1 MPGDDSAVSAT
12 APGTPGAGAG
22 RPVGRSAV
30 RRRVR
35 RLIDGGLLLQGG
47 VQGSPVL
54 RLFARWVRRP
64 LLPAVRL
71 WRRNIQLKVVATTL
85 LMSLGVV
92 LLLGFVVIGQVRNGL
107 LDAKVKGA
115 ESQATGGFRVAETL
129 ARSAGEGTSDG
140 NARDGLPRQ
149 NSAIWLNDLVQQMSA
164 SGQGAFHVVTLNPPG
179 EGGNVSARAPR
190 GSGNVDAPASVPLTL
205 REGVDDNT
213 GPSRS
218 YTRIIYSDGRPSQP
232 GLAIG
237 TQLSTPQSDRYELY
251 YLFPLAQ
258 EEKSLSLVKTTLAT
272 AGLFVVVLLGAIAW
286 LVVRQ
291 VVTPVRMAAGIAER
305 LSAGRLQER
314 MKVTGEDDIA
324 RLGEAFNKMAQNLQL
339 KIQQLEALSRMQRRF
354 VSDVSH
360 ELRTPL
366 TTVRMAA
373 DVIHEARV
381 DFDPVTARS
390 AELLADQLDRFE
402 SLLADL
408 LEISRFD
415 AGAAALEAEP
425 IDLRE
430 VVRRVVG
437 GAEPLAERKGTRI
450 RVVGDQQP
458 VIAEADTRRV
468 ERVLR
473 NLVVNAVEHGEG
485 RDVVVRLATAGGAV
499 AVAVRDYGV
508 GLKPGEATRVF
519 SRFWR
524 ADPARA
530 RTTGGTGLGL
540 SIALEDARLHG
551 GWLQAWGEPGGG
563 SQFRLTLPRT
573 ADEALRG
580 SPIPLEPEDSRR
592 NRDAAQ
598 GPPPPPADGS
608 AVTVPAQLSAAARA
622 VPAPA
627 TGRRDPAAGLHS
639 RPGAPRS
646 AASTVP
652 PRAGGPG
659 RSPLPQQGGSTT
671 GTTPVVDPAA
681 LPSNGSRVVPRRDGT
696 GPASATHG
704 EATEDVTT
712 LCGPGTTSGA
722 RRPHTPGDG
731 TGPAAAPDTGA
742 RDGRGVRK
750 GHGDGRDDGRGAGRG
765 AGDVDGDV
773 GEDVDGRDDGSGH
786 EHVGGHGDR
795 HVGGRRDLGGRVD
808 ADRHRGGD
816 RSAGGDRGTGGAGD
830 RTGAPGTSAALT
842 GTTGDRPGNERE
854 EPRG

>member
-1 MPGDDSAVSAT
+1 MSRDSAAA
-12 APGTPGAGAG
+12 APRPSGAGAG
-22 RPVGRSAV
+22 RPVGSKAPGS
-30 RRRVR
+30 RRARF
-35 RLIDGGLLLQGG
+35 LEGGLLQGG
-47 VQGSPVL
+47 VQGSPVI
-54 RLFARWVRRP
+54 RLFMRWVRRP
-64 LLPAVRL
+64 LLPVIRL
-71 WRRNIQLKVVATTL
+71 WRRNIQLRVVATTL
-85 LMSLGVV
+85 VMSLGVV

-107 LDAKVKGA
+107 LDAKVKA
-115 ESQATGGFRVAETL
+115 SQSQATGGFAVAKQKADE
-129 ARSAGEGTSDG
+129 AASGADDASGVDG
-140 NARDGLPRQ
+140 SPAPNVIEWMS
-149 NSAIWLNDLVQQMSA
+149 NLVS
-164 SGQGAFHVVTLNPPG
+164 SLSSGGQGAFDVVTLPV
-179 EGGNVSARAPR
+179 GGDGAGGRGPRA
-190 GSGNVDAPASVPLTL
+190 SGFVDPSVSVPEAL
-205 REGVDDNT
+205 RQRIDSST
-213 GPSRS
+213 AAAQS
-218 YTRIIYSDGRPSQP
+218 YTRIVYYDGKQSQP
-232 GLAIG
+232 GLVIG
-237 TQLSTPQSDRYELY
+237 KQVNDPNGNPYQLY
-251 YLFPLAQ
+251 YLFPLTQ
-258 EEKSLSLVKTTLAT
+258 EEKSLSLVKGTLAT

-339 KIQQLEALSRMQRRF
+339 KINQLEDLSRMQRRF

-373 DVIHEARV
+373 DVIHEARE

-430 VVRRVVG
+430 VVRSVVS
-437 GAEPLAERKGTRI
+437 GAAPLADRKGTRI

-458 VIAEADTRRV
+458 VVAEADARRV

-485 RDVVVRLATAGGAV
+485 RDVVVKLAAAGGAV

-573 ADEALRG
+573 ADEPLRG
-580 SPIPLEPEDSRR
+580 SPIPLEPKDSRR
-592 NRDAAQ
+592 NRGLNDAGMPRGGEKA
-598 GPPPPPADGS
+598 A
-608 AVTVPAQLSAAARA
+608 TVPAQ
-622 VPAPA
+622 
-627 TGRRDPAAGLHS
+627 
-639 RPGAPRS
+639 PGGDQAQPLGPH
-646 AASTVP
+646 ASMP
-652 PRAGGPG
+652 P
-659 RSPLPQQGGSTT
+659 LVT
-671 GTTPVVDPAA
+671 GTTPTADPTA
-681 LPSNGSRVVPRRDGT
+681 LPGNGARVVPRPGGGPLRPETVPGGATRPTGT
-696 GPASATHG
+696 SASAG
-704 EATEDVTT
+704 
-712 LCGPGTTSGA
+712 
-722 RRPHTPGDG
+722 
-731 TGPAAAPDTGA
+731 AAAPGGSATA
-742 RDGRGVRK
+742 RSGPSGRPGRPGRSEPREHP
-750 GHGDGRDDGRGAGRG
+750 GHADRPEPADRGAGHAGSIGSAHLDG
-765 AGDVDGDV
+765 AGDAGP
-773 GEDVDGRDDGSGH
+773 
-786 EHVGGHGDR
+786 
-795 HVGGRRDLGGRVD
+795 
-808 ADRHRGGD
+808 GD
-816 RSAGGDRGTGGAGD
+816 RSAPAGHAARPDDSQRHPKTQQPAESVQSVRPARSGAADQQGEAFRG
-830 RTGAPGTSAALT
+830 R
-842 GTTGDRPGNERE
+842 
-854 EPRG
+854 

>member
-1 MPGDDSAVSAT
+1 MSEDSAAS
-12 APGTPGAGAG
+12 APGSTGTRAG
-22 RPVGRSAV
+22 RPVGRTTAGS
-30 RRRVR
+30 RWG
-35 RLIDGGLLLQGG
+35 RLLEGGLLHGG

-54 RLFARWVRRP
+54 RLFLRWVRRP
-64 LLPAVRL
+64 LLPVMRL
-71 WRRNIQLKVVATTL
+71 WRRNIQLRVVATTL

-107 LDAKVKGA
+107 LDAKVKA
-115 ESQATGGFRVAETL
+115 SQSQAAGGFAVAKQRADEAATGTGDD
-129 ARSAGEGTSDG
+129 ASAADG
-140 NARDGLPRQ
+140 HSSQ
-149 NSAIWLNDLVQQMSA
+149 NVIQWMSDLVS
-164 SGQGAFHVVTLNPPG
+164 SLSSGGQGAFDVVTLPAG
-179 EGGNVSARAPR
+179 EDSGGGRGPRA
-190 GSGNVDAPASVPLTL
+190 SGGVDWAASVPEEL
-205 REGVDDNT
+205 RARINNSMVAAQ
-213 GPSRS
+213 S
-218 YTRIIYSDGRPSQP
+218 YARIVYQGGDKGSQP
-232 GLAIG
+232 ALVIG
-237 TQLSTPQSDRYELY
+237 KQVNDPNGDPYQLY
-251 YLFPLAQ
+251 YLFPLTQ
-258 EEKSLSLVKTTLAT
+258 EEKSLSLVKGTLAT

-339 KIQQLEALSRMQRRF
+339 KIQQLEELSRMQRRF

-373 DVIHEARV
+373 DVIHEARE

-430 VVRRVVG
+430 VVHRVVG

-458 VIAEADTRRV
+458 VVAEADARRV
-468 ERVLR
+468 ERILR

-485 RDVVVRLATAGGAV
+485 RDVVVKLGAAGGAV

-573 ADEALRG
+573 ADEPLRG
-580 SPIPLEPEDSRR
+580 SPVPLEPKDSRR
-592 NRDAAQ
+592 NRGLDDAGLPSGKRA
-598 GPPPPPADGS
+598 
-608 AVTVPAQLSAAARA
+608 TVPAQ
-622 VPAPA
+622 A
-627 TGRRDPAAGLHS
+627 TGERTASPRDPIAS
-639 RPGAPRS
+639 RPAVAPT
-646 AASTVP
+646 A
-652 PRAGGPG
+652 
-659 RSPLPQQGGSTT
+659 
-671 GTTPVVDPAA
+671 DPTA
-681 LPSNGSRVVPRRDGT
+681 LPGNGARVVPR
-696 GPASATHG
+696 PASG
-704 EATEDVTT
+704 E
-712 LCGPGTTSGA
+712 
-722 RRPHTPGDG
+722 RRQEAVSAVD
-731 TGPAAAPDTGA
+731 AA
-742 RDGRGVRK
+742 
-750 GHGDGRDDGRGAGRG
+750 
-765 AGDVDGDV
+765 
-773 GEDVDGRDDGSGH
+773 DDGSADLAVAEKAEPLDVTQQGEAFRGH
-786 EHVGGHGDR
+786 
-795 HVGGRRDLGGRVD
+795 
-808 ADRHRGGD
+808 
-816 RSAGGDRGTGGAGD
+816 
-830 RTGAPGTSAALT
+830 
-842 GTTGDRPGNERE
+842 
-854 EPRG
+854 

>member
-1 MPGDDSAVSAT
+1 MSGDSAAS
-12 APGTPGAGAG
+12 APGGSGGRPG
-22 RPVGRSAV
+22 RPVGRKAPGS
-30 RRRVR
+30 RWG
-35 RLIDGGLLLQGG
+35 RLFEGGLLQGG
-47 VQGSPVL
+47 VQGSPVI
-54 RLFARWVRRP
+54 RLLMRWVRRP
-64 LLPAVRL
+64 LLPVMRL
-71 WRRNIQLKVVATTL
+71 WRRNIQLKVVVTTL

-107 LDAKVKGA
+107 LDAKVRA
-115 ESQATGGFRVAETL
+115 SQSQATGGFAVAKQQADEDV
-129 ARSAGEGTSDG
+129 GVMGGDG
-140 NARDGLPRQ
+140 A
-149 NSAIWLNDLVQQMSA
+149 
-164 SGQGAFHVVTLNPPG
+164 
-179 EGGNVSARAPR
+179 
-190 GSGNVDAPASVPLTL
+190 
-205 REGVDDNT
+205 
-213 GPSRS
+213 
-218 YTRIIYSDGRPSQP
+218 DGRPSQSVIQWMSDLVESLSSGGQGAFDVVTLPAGDASGSGRGPRASGEVNPTASVPAALRERIDTSTSAAQSYTRIVYDARKDSQP
-232 GLAIG
+232 GLVIG
-237 TQLSTPQSDRYELY
+237 KQVNDPNGDPYQLY
-251 YLFPLAQ
+251 YLFPLTQ
-258 EEKSLSLVKTTLAT
+258 EERSLSLVKGTLAT

-339 KIQQLEALSRMQRRF
+339 KINQLEDLSRMQRRF

-373 DVIHEARV
+373 DVIHEARE

-430 VVRRVVG
+430 VVRRVVS
-437 GAEPLAERKGTRI
+437 GAEPLAARKGTRI
-450 RVVGDQQP
+450 RVTGDQQP
-458 VIAEADTRRV
+458 VVAEADARRV

-485 RDVVVRLATAGGAV
+485 KDVVVKLAAAGGAV

-573 ADEALRG
+573 ADEPLRG
-580 SPIPLEPEDSRR
+580 SPIPLEPKDSRR
-592 NRDAAQ
+592 NRGLDDAGLPRGGRDGEKRATVAAQ
-598 GPPPPPADGS
+598 EPADGPARDPLALRQTTATPTADPTALPGNGARVVSRPAAQARTGSTRTTPPEGDGPPPG
-608 AVTVPAQLSAAARA
+608 
-622 VPAPA
+622 
-627 TGRRDPAAGLHS
+627 
-639 RPGAPRS
+639 
-646 AASTVP
+646 
-652 PRAGGPG
+652 
-659 RSPLPQQGGSTT
+659 
-671 GTTPVVDPAA
+671 
-681 LPSNGSRVVPRRDGT
+681 
-696 GPASATHG
+696 
-704 EATEDVTT
+704 
-712 LCGPGTTSGA
+712 
-722 RRPHTPGDG
+722 GDG
-731 TGPAAAPDTGA
+731 GEGP
-742 RDGRGVRK
+742 
-750 GHGDGRDDGRGAGRG
+750 
-765 AGDVDGDV
+765 
-773 GEDVDGRDDGSGH
+773 
-786 EHVGGHGDR
+786 
-795 HVGGRRDLGGRVD
+795 
-808 ADRHRGGD
+808 GD
-816 RSAGGDRGTGGAGD
+816 RSAARDADRDGEA
-830 RTGAPGTSAALT
+830 S
-842 GTTGDRPGNERE
+842 
-854 EPRG
+854 RGRR

>member
-1 MPGDDSAVSAT
+1 MSGDSAAS
-12 APGTPGAGAG
+12 APGRSGSRAG
-22 RPVGRSAV
+22 RPVGRKTAGSRWGRFFEA
-30 RRRVR
+30 
-35 RLIDGGLLLQGG
+35 GLLQGG

-54 RLFARWVRRP
+54 RLFMRWVRRP
-64 LLPAVRL
+64 LLPVMRL
-71 WRRNIQLKVVATTL
+71 WRRNIQLKVVVTTL

-107 LDAKVKGA
+107 LDAKVKA
-115 ESQATGGFRVAETL
+115 SQSQATGGFAVAKQMADE
-129 ARSAGEGTSDG
+129 AASGTGDDRTTVDG
-140 NARDGLPRQ
+140 RPAPNVIQ
-149 NSAIWLNDLVQQMSA
+149 WMSDLVESL
-164 SGQGAFHVVTLNPPG
+164 SSGGQGAFDVVTLPA
-179 EGGNVSARAPR
+179 GNDSGSGRGPRA
-190 GSGNVDAPASVPLTL
+190 SGNVVASSSVPEDL
-205 REGVDDNT
+205 RERIDSST
-213 GPSRS
+213 AAAQS
-218 YTRIIYSDGRPSQP
+218 YTRIIYDADKESQP
-232 GLAIG
+232 ALVIG
-237 TQLSTPQSDRYELY
+237 KQVDDPNRDPYQLY
-251 YLFPLAQ
+251 YLFPLTQ
-258 EEKSLSLVKTTLAT
+258 EEKSLSLVKGTLAT

-339 KIQQLEALSRMQRRF
+339 KIQQLEDLSRMQRRF

-373 DVIHEARV
+373 DVIHDARV

-402 SLLADL
+402 TLLADL

-430 VVRRVVG
+430 VVRRVVS
-437 GAEPLAERKGTRI
+437 GAEPLAERKGTQI

-458 VIAEADTRRV
+458 IVAEADARRV

-485 RDVVVRLATAGGAV
+485 KDVVVKLAAAGGAV

-573 ADEALRG
+573 ADEPLRG
-580 SPIPLEPEDSRR
+580 SPIPLEPKDSRR
-592 NRDAAQ
+592 SRGLNDAGLPRGGGEKVA
-598 GPPPPPADGS
+598 
-608 AVTVPAQLSAAARA
+608 TVPAQQTGDQGPSRG
-622 VPAPA
+622 PIA
-627 TGRRDPAAGLHS
+627 T
-639 RPGAPRS
+639 RP
-646 AASTVP
+646 STVTP
-652 PRAGGPG
+652 PTA
-659 RSPLPQQGGSTT
+659 
-671 GTTPVVDPAA
+671 DPTA
-681 LPSNGSRVVPRRDGT
+681 LPGNGARVVPR
-696 GPASATHG
+696 PA
-704 EATEDVTT
+704 
-712 LCGPGTTSGA
+712 SGA
-722 RRPHTPGDG
+722 RRQEEA
-731 TGPAAAPDTGA
+731 PAGG
-742 RDGRGVRK
+742 GRGSSEAASRPDA
-750 GHGDGRDDGRGAGRG
+750 GSEGSYEQGEAFRGR
-765 AGDVDGDV
+765 
-773 GEDVDGRDDGSGH
+773 
-786 EHVGGHGDR
+786 
-795 HVGGRRDLGGRVD
+795 
-808 ADRHRGGD
+808 
-816 RSAGGDRGTGGAGD
+816 
-830 RTGAPGTSAALT
+830 
-842 GTTGDRPGNERE
+842 
-854 EPRG
+854 

>member
-1 MPGDDSAVSAT
+1 MSRDSAASESGRPVAR
-12 APGTPGAGAG
+12 PG
-22 RPVGRSAV
+22 RPVGRRTGSGWE
-30 RRRVR
+30 RF
-35 RLIDGGLLLQGG
+35 IEGGLIQGG

-54 RLFARWVRRP
+54 RLLMRWVRRP
-64 LLPAVRL
+64 LLPVVRL
-71 WRRNIQLKVVATTL
+71 WRRNIQLRIVVTTL

-107 LDAKVKGA
+107 LDAKVRA
-115 ESQATGGFRVAETL
+115 SQSQAVGGFTVAGQK
-129 ARSAGEGTSDG
+129 ADNAASASGGDDASGTG
-140 NARDGLPRQ
+140 NNPVQ
-149 NSAIWLNDLVQQMSA
+149 NVSGWMSDLVESL
-164 SGQGAFHVVTLNPPG
+164 SSGGQGAFDVVTLSTAAADNDNRGLGPRAS
-179 EGGNVSARAPR
+179 GG
-190 GSGNVDAPASVPLTL
+190 VDPSQSVPEAL
-205 REGVDDNT
+205 RKRVESGMGVAQ
-213 GPSRS
+213 S
-218 YTRIIYSDGRPSQP
+218 YTRIVYTDGGRAPQP
-232 GLAIG
+232 ALIIG
-237 TQLSTPQSDRYELY
+237 KQINDPNGDPYQLY
-251 YLFPLAQ
+251 YLFPLTQ
-258 EEKSLSLVKTTLAT
+258 EEKSLSLVKGTLAT

-339 KIQQLEALSRMQRRF
+339 KIQQLEELSRMQRRF

-373 DVIHEARV
+373 DVIHEARA

-430 VVRRVVG
+430 VVRRVVS

-458 VIAEADTRRV
+458 VVAEADARRV

-473 NLVVNAVEHGEG
+473 NLIVNAVEHGEG
-485 RDVVVRLATAGGAV
+485 KDVTVKLAAAGGAV

-573 ADEALRG
+573 ADEPLRG
-580 SPIPLEPEDSRR
+580 SPIPLEPMDSRR
-592 NRDAAQ
+592 NSGPDDADR
-598 GPPPPPADGS
+598 PPRNSDK
-608 AVTVPAQLSAAARA
+608 AVMVPAQPLNDKVPTPRGPIATRMAAVTPTA
-622 VPAPA
+622 
-627 TGRRDPAAGLHS
+627 DP
-639 RPGAPRS
+639 
-646 AASTVP
+646 T
-652 PRAGGPG
+652 
-659 RSPLPQQGGSTT
+659 
-671 GTTPVVDPAA
+671 A
-681 LPSNGSRVVPRRDGT
+681 LPGNGARVVPRPGGGERRRDDSTQEPSQGGG
-696 GPASATHG
+696 GPGDRDQG
-704 EATEDVTT
+704 EAF
-712 LCGPGTTSGA
+712 
-722 RRPHTPGDG
+722 R
-731 TGPAAAPDTGA
+731 
-742 RDGRGVRK
+742 GR
-750 GHGDGRDDGRGAGRG
+750 
-765 AGDVDGDV
+765 
-773 GEDVDGRDDGSGH
+773 
-786 EHVGGHGDR
+786 
-795 HVGGRRDLGGRVD
+795 
-808 ADRHRGGD
+808 
-816 RSAGGDRGTGGAGD
+816 
-830 RTGAPGTSAALT
+830 
-842 GTTGDRPGNERE
+842 
-854 EPRG
+854 

>member
-1 MPGDDSAVSAT
+1 MSEDSAASP
-12 APGTPGAGAG
+12 PGRSGGRTG
-22 RPVGRSAV
+22 RPVGRQKVSRAGSGW
-30 RRRVR
+30 RQFFE
-35 RLIDGGLLLQGG
+35 GGLLQGG

-54 RLFARWVRRP
+54 RLFIRWVRRP
-64 LLPAVRL
+64 LLPVMRL

-107 LDAKVKGA
+107 LDAKVKA
-115 ESQATGGFRVAETL
+115 SQSQAAGGFAAAKQNADTAASTSGDDGSGTGGRPAQTL
-129 ARSAGEGTSDG
+129 IPWMS
-140 NARDGLPRQ
+140 
-149 NSAIWLNDLVQQMSA
+149 DLVESL
-164 SGQGAFHVVTLNPPG
+164 SSGGQGAFDVVTLPVGPG
-179 EGGNVSARAPR
+179 GDDGGSGRGARA
-190 GSGNVDAPASVPLTL
+190 SGWVDPTASVPDAL
-205 REGVDDNT
+205 RARVDSS
-213 GPSRS
+213 PLMAQS
-218 YTRIIYSDGRPSQP
+218 YTRVIYTNGMDSQP
-232 GLAIG
+232 ALIVGKQVDDPNG
-237 TQLSTPQSDRYELY
+237 DPYQLY
-251 YLFPLAQ
+251 YLFPLTQ
-258 EEKSLSLVKTTLAT
+258 EEKSLSLVKGTLAT

-339 KIQQLEALSRMQRRF
+339 KIQQLEELSRMQRRF

-373 DVIHEARV
+373 DVIHDARV

-402 SLLADL
+402 TLLADL

-425 IDLRE
+425 IDLRQ
-430 VVRRVVG
+430 VVRRVVS
-437 GAEPLAERKGTRI
+437 GAEPLAERKGTTV

-458 VIAEADTRRV
+458 VVAEADARRV

-485 RDVVVRLATAGGAV
+485 KDVVVKLAAAGGAV

-573 ADEALRG
+573 ADEPLRG
-580 SPIPLEPEDSRR
+580 SPIPLEPRDSRR
-592 NRDAAQ
+592 HRELNDAGLPYA
-598 GPPPPPADGS
+598 GGDKLA
-608 AVTVPAQLSAAARA
+608 TVPVQTA
-622 VPAPA
+622 VAEQ
-627 TGRRDPAAGLHS
+627 
-639 RPGAPRS
+639 RPIAPRMAAVAPS
-646 AASTVP
+646 A
-652 PRAGGPG
+652 
-659 RSPLPQQGGSTT
+659 
-671 GTTPVVDPAA
+671 DPTA
-681 LPSNGSRVVPRRDGT
+681 LPGSGARVVPR
-696 GPASATHG
+696 
-704 EATEDVTT
+704 
-712 LCGPGTTSGA
+712 PGGGA
-722 RRPHTPGDG
+722 RRDDVSG
-731 TGPAAAPDTGA
+731 TESQSSDTVSSDAGP
-742 RDGRGVRK
+742 
-750 GHGDGRDDGRGAGRG
+750 
-765 AGDVDGDV
+765 
-773 GEDVDGRDDGSGH
+773 E
-786 EHVGGHGDR
+786 
-795 HVGGRRDLGGRVD
+795 RVD
-808 ADRHRGGD
+808 EQGEAFRG
-816 RSAGGDRGTGGAGD
+816 
-830 RTGAPGTSAALT
+830 P
-842 GTTGDRPGNERE
+842 
-854 EPRG
+854 

>member
-1 MPGDDSAVSAT
+1 M
-12 APGTPGAGAG
+12 
-22 RPVGRSAV
+22 
-30 RRRVR
+30 
-35 RLIDGGLLLQGG
+35 
-47 VQGSPVL
+47 
-54 RLFARWVRRP
+54 
-64 LLPAVRL
+64 RL
-71 WRRNIQLKVVATTL
+71 WRRNIQLKVVVTTL

-107 LDAKVKGA
+107 LDAKVNA
-115 ESQATGGFRVAETL
+115 SQSQATGGFAAAKQRAEE
-129 ARSAGEGTSDG
+129 AASGAAVDDAADQDG
-140 NARDGLPRQ
+140 QSSQ
-149 NSAIWLNDLVQQMSA
+149 NVIQWMSDLVTSL
-164 SGQGAFHVVTLNPPG
+164 SSGGQGAFDVVTLPAGDDTGGGRGPRASGGVNP
-179 EGGNVSARAPR
+179 NK
-190 GSGNVDAPASVPLTL
+190 SVPEDL
-205 REGVDDNT
+205 RERVT
-213 GPSRS
+213 GNPGAWQS
-218 YTRIIYSDGRPSQP
+218 YTRIIYGPGEESQP
-232 GLAIG
+232 ALIIG
-237 TQLSTPQSDRYELY
+237 KQLNDPNNDPYQLY
-251 YLFPLAQ
+251 YLFPLTQ
-258 EEKSLSLVKTTLAT
+258 EEKSLSLVKGTLAT

-339 KIQQLEALSRMQRRF
+339 KIQQLEDLSRMQRRF

-373 DVIHEARV
+373 DVIHEARE

-402 SLLADL
+402 SLLSDL

-450 RVVGDQQP
+450 RITGDQQP
-458 VIAEADTRRV
+458 VVAEADARRV

-485 RDVVVRLATAGGAV
+485 KDVVVKLAAAGGAV

-573 ADEALRG
+573 ADEPLRG
-580 SPIPLEPEDSRR
+580 SPIPLEPKDSRR
-592 NRDAAQ
+592 NRGLDDS
-598 GPPPPPADGS
+598 GLPRGGEKS
-608 AVTVPAQLSAAARA
+608 ATVPAQ
-622 VPAPA
+622 
-627 TGRRDPAAGLHS
+627 T
-639 RPGAPRS
+639 
-646 AASTVP
+646 T
-652 PRAGGPG
+652 AGGPV
-659 RSPLPQQGGSTT
+659 RPLDAIGPRMAAVAPTA
-671 GTTPVVDPAA
+671 DPTA
-681 LPSNGSRVVPRRDGT
+681 LPGNGARVVPRPLG
-696 GPASATHG
+696 
-704 EATEDVTT
+704 
-712 LCGPGTTSGA
+712 GA
-722 RRPHTPGDG
+722 RRPDEAAP
-731 TGPAAAPDTGA
+731 GPAARRPSDVEPDET
-742 RDGRGVRK
+742 
-750 GHGDGRDDGRGAGRG
+750 
-765 AGDVDGDV
+765 
-773 GEDVDGRDDGSGH
+773 
-786 EHVGGHGDR
+786 
-795 HVGGRRDLGGRVD
+795 
-808 ADRHRGGD
+808 
-816 RSAGGDRGTGGAGD
+816 
-830 RTGAPGTSAALT
+830 
-842 GTTGDRPGNERE
+842 NE
-854 EPRG
+854 

>member
-1 MPGDDSAVSAT
+1 MSRDSAAS
-12 APGTPGAGAG
+12 APGESGVRSG
-22 RPVGRSAV
+22 RPVGRKMTGS
-30 RRRVR
+30 RWGRFME
-35 RLIDGGLLLQGG
+35 GGLLQGG

-54 RLFARWVRRP
+54 RLFMRWVRRP
-64 LLPAVRL
+64 LLPVMRL
-71 WRRNIQLKVVATTL
+71 WRRNIQLKIVVTTL

-107 LDAKVKGA
+107 LDAKVKA
-115 ESQATGGFRVAETL
+115 SQSQATGGFSVAKQKADAAVT
-129 ARSAGEGTSDG
+129 ADGDDGSSADG
-140 NARDGLPRQ
+140 RPSKNVGQ
-149 NSAIWLNDLVQQMSA
+149 WMSDLVVSL
-164 SGQGAFHVVTLNPPG
+164 SSGGQGAFDVVTLSSSAA
-179 EGGNVSARAPR
+179 GGGAGLGPR
-190 GSGNVDAPASVPLTL
+190 YSGDVDPTVSVPESL
-205 REGVDDNT
+205 RERLDSNT
-213 GPSRS
+213 LAAQS
-218 YTRIIYSDGRPSQP
+218 YTRVVYKDGRPSQP
-232 GLAIG
+232 ALVIG
-237 TQLSTPQSDRYELY
+237 KQVNDPNGDPYQLY
-251 YLFPLAQ
+251 YLFPLTQ
-258 EEKSLSLVKTTLAT
+258 EEKSLSLVKGTLAT

-339 KIQQLEALSRMQRRF
+339 KIQQLEDLSRMQRRF

-430 VVRRVVG
+430 VVRRVVS
-437 GAEPLAERKGTRI
+437 GAEPLAERKGTHI

-458 VIAEADTRRV
+458 VVAEADARRV

-473 NLVVNAVEHGEG
+473 NLVVNAVEHGDG
-485 RDVVVRLATAGGAV
+485 KDVIVKLASAGGAV
-499 AVAVRDYGV
+499 AIAVRDYGV

-573 ADEALRG
+573 ADEPLRG
-580 SPIPLEPEDSRR
+580 SPIPLEPKDSRR
-592 NRDAAQ
+592 NRGLNDAGLPLGGSGKLATVPVQ
-598 GPPPPPADGS
+598 QQAGGS
-608 AVTVPAQLSAAARA
+608 ASSAAPSRGPI
-622 VPAPA
+622 VPRMAGASPTA
-627 TGRRDPAAGLHS
+627 DP
-639 RPGAPRS
+639 
-646 AASTVP
+646 T
-652 PRAGGPG
+652 
-659 RSPLPQQGGSTT
+659 
-671 GTTPVVDPAA
+671 A
-681 LPSNGSRVVPRRDGT
+681 LPGSGSRVVPRPSGSVRRQDDAPTDGERTGQERGRDGAEPEEL
-696 GPASATHG
+696 GHG
-704 EATEDVTT
+704 EAF
-712 LCGPGTTSGA
+712 
-722 RRPHTPGDG
+722 R
-731 TGPAAAPDTGA
+731 
-742 RDGRGVRK
+742 GR
-750 GHGDGRDDGRGAGRG
+750 
-765 AGDVDGDV
+765 
-773 GEDVDGRDDGSGH
+773 
-786 EHVGGHGDR
+786 
-795 HVGGRRDLGGRVD
+795 
-808 ADRHRGGD
+808 
-816 RSAGGDRGTGGAGD
+816 
-830 RTGAPGTSAALT
+830 
-842 GTTGDRPGNERE
+842 
-854 EPRG
+854 

>member
-1 MPGDDSAVSAT
+1 MPEDSAAS
-12 APGTPGAGAG
+12 APGSTGTRAG
-22 RPVGRSAV
+22 RPVGRTTAGS
-30 RRRVR
+30 RWG
-35 RLIDGGLLLQGG
+35 RLLEGGLLHGG

-54 RLFARWVRRP
+54 RLFLRWVRRP
-64 LLPAVRL
+64 LLPVMRV
-71 WRRNIQLKVVATTL
+71 WRRNIQLRVVATTL
-85 LMSLGVV
+85 LMSMGVV

-107 LDAKVKGA
+107 LDAKVKA
-115 ESQATGGFRVAETL
+115 SQSQAAGGFAVAKQRADEAATGTGDD
-129 ARSAGEGTSDG
+129 ASAADG
-140 NARDGLPRQ
+140 HSSQ
-149 NSAIWLNDLVQQMSA
+149 NVIQWMSDLVS
-164 SGQGAFHVVTLNPPG
+164 SLSSGGQGAFDVVTLPAG
-179 EGGNVSARAPR
+179 DDSGGGRGPRA
-190 GSGNVDAPASVPLTL
+190 SGGVDWTASVPEEL
-205 REGVDDNT
+205 RARINSSMVAAQ
-213 GPSRS
+213 S
-218 YTRIIYSDGRPSQP
+218 YARIVYQGGDKGSQP
-232 GLAIG
+232 ALVIG
-237 TQLSTPQSDRYELY
+237 KQVNDPNGDPYQLY
-251 YLFPLAQ
+251 YLFPLTQ
-258 EEKSLSLVKTTLAT
+258 EEKSLSLVKGTLAT

-339 KIQQLEALSRMQRRF
+339 KIQQLEELSRMQRRF

-430 VVRRVVG
+430 VVHRVVG

-458 VIAEADTRRV
+458 VVAEADARRV
-468 ERVLR
+468 ERILR

-485 RDVVVRLATAGGAV
+485 RDVVVKLGAAGGAV

-573 ADEALRG
+573 ADEPLRG
-580 SPIPLEPEDSRR
+580 SPVPLEPKDSRR
-592 NRDAAQ
+592 NRGLDDAGLPSGKRA
-598 GPPPPPADGS
+598 
-608 AVTVPAQLSAAARA
+608 TVPAQ
-622 VPAPA
+622 A
-627 TGRRDPAAGLHS
+627 TGERTASPRDPIAS
-639 RPGAPRS
+639 RPAVAPT
-646 AASTVP
+646 A
-652 PRAGGPG
+652 
-659 RSPLPQQGGSTT
+659 
-671 GTTPVVDPAA
+671 DPTA
-681 LPSNGSRVVPRRDGT
+681 LPGNGARVVPR
-696 GPASATHG
+696 PASG
-704 EATEDVTT
+704 E
-712 LCGPGTTSGA
+712 
-722 RRPHTPGDG
+722 RRRE
-731 TGPAAAPDTGA
+731 AASAVEA
-742 RDGRGVRK
+742 
-750 GHGDGRDDGRGAGRG
+750 A
-765 AGDVDGDV
+765 
-773 GEDVDGRDDGSGH
+773 DDGSADLAVAEKAEPLDVTQQG
-786 EHVGGHGDR
+786 EAFR
-795 HVGGRRDLGGRVD
+795 GR
-808 ADRHRGGD
+808 
-816 RSAGGDRGTGGAGD
+816 
-830 RTGAPGTSAALT
+830 
-842 GTTGDRPGNERE
+842 
-854 EPRG
+854 

>member
-1 MPGDDSAVSAT
+1 MSGDSAASAPGDT
-12 APGTPGAGAG
+12 GARAG
-22 RPVGRSAV
+22 RPVGRTTAGS
-30 RRRVR
+30 RWG
-35 RLIDGGLLLQGG
+35 RLLEGGLLHGG

-54 RLFARWVRRP
+54 RLFLRWVRRP
-64 LLPAVRL
+64 LLPVMRL
-71 WRRNIQLKVVATTL
+71 WRRNIQLRVVATTL

-92 LLLGFVVIGQVRNGL
+92 LLLGVVVIGQVRNGL
-107 LDAKVKGA
+107 LDAKVKA
-115 ESQATGGFRVAETL
+115 SQSQAAGGFAAAKQRADET
-129 ARSAGEGTSDG
+129 ATGPGDDASAADG
-140 NARDGLPRQ
+140 HSSQ
-149 NSAIWLNDLVQQMSA
+149 NVIQWMSDLVS
-164 SGQGAFHVVTLNPPG
+164 SLSSGGQGAFDVVTLPAG
-179 EGGNVSARAPR
+179 DDSGGGRGPRA
-190 GSGNVDAPASVPLTL
+190 SGGVDWTASVPEGL
-205 REGVDDNT
+205 RARINT
-213 GPSRS
+213 SMVAAQS
-218 YTRIIYSDGRPSQP
+218 YARIVYQDGDKGSQP
-232 GLAIG
+232 ALVIG
-237 TQLSTPQSDRYELY
+237 KQVNDPNGDPYQLY
-251 YLFPLAQ
+251 YLFPLTQ
-258 EEKSLSLVKTTLAT
+258 EEKSLSLVKGTLAT

-339 KIQQLEALSRMQRRF
+339 KIQQLEELSRMQRRF

-373 DVIHEARV
+373 DVIHEARE

-430 VVRRVVG
+430 VVHRVVG

-458 VIAEADTRRV
+458 VVAEADTRRV
-468 ERVLR
+468 ERILR

-485 RDVVVRLATAGGAV
+485 RDVVVKLAAAGGAV

-573 ADEALRG
+573 ADEPLRG
-580 SPIPLEPEDSRR
+580 SPVPLEPKDSRR
-592 NRDAAQ
+592 NRGLDDAGLPSGKRA
-598 GPPPPPADGS
+598 
-608 AVTVPAQLSAAARA
+608 TVPVQ
-622 VPAPA
+622 A
-627 TGRRDPAAGLHS
+627 TRERTASSRDPIAS
-639 RPGAPRS
+639 RPAAVAPT
-646 AASTVP
+646 A
-652 PRAGGPG
+652 
-659 RSPLPQQGGSTT
+659 
-671 GTTPVVDPAA
+671 DPTA
-681 LPSNGSRVVPRRDGT
+681 LPGNGARVVPR
-696 GPASATHG
+696 
-704 EATEDVTT
+704 
-712 LCGPGTTSGA
+712 
-722 RRPHTPGDG
+722 
-731 TGPAAAPDTGA
+731 PAA
-742 RDGRGVRK
+742 
-750 GHGDGRDDGRGAGRG
+750 
-765 AGDVDGDV
+765 
-773 GEDVDGRDDGSGH
+773 
-786 EHVGGHGDR
+786 
-795 HVGGRRDLGGRVD
+795 GGRRQEQVSALDAADDGPADSVAAEETGPLDVTQQGEAFRGR
-808 ADRHRGGD
+808 
-816 RSAGGDRGTGGAGD
+816 
-830 RTGAPGTSAALT
+830 
-842 GTTGDRPGNERE
+842 
-854 EPRG
+854 